1 MKTTFDSADDL
12 KGALERAAQAHG
24 EHEARIGEAD
34 AEWPAWY
41 AEFIVREAAGEALPT

>member
-1 MKTTFDSADDL
+1 MTTSFDSIDEL

-41 AEFIVREAAGEALPT
+41 AEYMVRESAGETLPR